1 MILDKRE
8 HREVDLPKQIEYAF
22 QILSYNQGL
31 IQFADGKANALLLI
45 NSIFI
50 AAIGP
55 FLEVI
60 RKGGSP
66 IGLLLLVVFFGAS
79 ILSILF
85 ALAVISARKIPEL
98 EKGQANNLVFYGGI
112 VQCNSPDGYI
122 HEFNAIEAKRFHEGL
137 LNNIFVVSK
146 IASNKFATYNMA
158 QVLTLVSC
166 MFWIGN
172 IIFLMIH

>member
-1 MILDKRE
+1 MFLDKRE
-8 HREVDLPKQIEYAF
+8 HREVELPKQIDYAF
-22 QILSYNQGL
+22 HILNYNQGL

-50 AAIGP
+50 AAIAP

-66 IGLLLLVVFFGAS
+66 VGLLLIVVFFGSS

-85 ALAVISARKIPEL
+85 SLGVITARKIPDL

-112 VQCNSPDGYI
+112 TQCNSPDGYI
-122 HEFNAIEAKRFHEGL
+122 HEFQNVEAKRFHEGL
-137 LNNIFVVSK
+137 LHNIFVVSK
-146 IASNKFATYNMA
+146 IASNKFATYGMA
-158 QVLTLVSC
+158 QALTLISC
-166 MFWIGN
+166 MFWIAN
-172 IIFLMIH
+172 VIFLMMH